1 MFLTLDP
8 SISSKR
14 NVPNGKNLVDIS
26 TGMLSTLPSV
36 HVNFSSSGRV
46 GLVPGRGSSKQTG
59 VKHKTEKVFPVNKD

>member
-14 NVPNGKNLVDIS
+14 KAPNGENLVDIS

-46 GLVPGRGSSKQTG
+46 GLVPGHGSSKQTS
-59 VKHKTEKVFPVNKD
+59 VKHKTENFFPVNKD